1 MQFIFSEISTSGR
14 FPENPDPKLV
24 LADAL
29 NDWGCVMMG
38 AKPPQNFGAG
48 MAKVS
53 LFLGCPATPDGLMG
67 FADKNFP
74 SQTPET
80 EK

>member
-1 MQFIFSEISTSGR
+1 MQFIFSEISTNGR

-29 NDWGCVMMG
+29 NDWGCVLAG
-38 AKPPQNFGAG
+38 AGAPENFGRG
-48 MAKVS
+48 MAAVGK
-53 LFLGCPATPDGLMG
+53 FLGVSPTPDGLM
-67 FADKNFP
+67 ALAKATNP
-74 SQTPET
+74 APET